1 MAKEKYKKY
10 FLVEKNASIA
20 TLIFN
25 RSDRLNAVNDELRAE
40 FRELLDIFSEDKN
53 IRVLIITGAGRAF
66 CAGADIVDLPVDD
79 IAAVKESVERNL
91 GLDYPKLI
99 NFTKPVIGAI
109 NGICAGAGSQYM
121 LMFDINI
128 ASERATFA
136 WPATQLGYACPVGM
150 TWLASLVG
158 IFRAKELM
166 FTGKYITAEEA
177 YRMGIVN
184 KVVPHEKLMDEAL
197 EWAKRLA
204 DMPPLSLTS
213 IKRRMNMELP
223 GLQYAFEASA
233 VLRASRDF
241 QEGMRAFREHRKPEF
256 KGR

>member
-1 MAKEKYKKY
+1 MG
-10 FLVEKNASIA
+10 A
-20 TLIFN
+20 T
-25 RSDRLNAVNDELRAE
+25 S
-40 FRELLDIFSEDKN
+40 
-53 IRVLIITGAGRAF
+53 
-66 CAGADIVDLPVDD
+66 
-79 IAAVKESVERNL
+79 
-91 GLDYPKLI
+91 
-99 NFTKPVIGAI
+99 
-109 NGICAGAGSQYM
+109 
-121 LMFDINI
+121 
-128 ASERATFA
+128 TFA
-136 WPATQLGYACPVGM
+136 WPATQLGYVCPVGM
-150 TWLASLVG
+150 TWLASMVG

-184 KVVPHEKLMDEAL
+184 KVVPHEKLMDEAI
-197 EWAKRLA
+197 EWARRLA

-233 VLRASRDF
+233 VLRSSEDF